1 MKNTNIM
8 YELIVVTSLIIAFI
22 FFNKKP
28 DFKISSIRTSV
39 NEIQLKEFIEKPVP
53 TDIAKKKKDRKLF
66 KKSRK
71 EYVDLIHK
79 RSPEIDW
86 EKMDSDFR
94 KVRALNNT
102 SERQNYI
109 NQNGYWDTNDNQVAL
124 SRNIE
129 GIWRERG
136 SNNLAGRVHTID
148 VDFENDLIYLGSS
161 GGNIWK
167 GTIDGENWESLNDY
181 MQIKDIKIIRVIEL
195 DNFKRLLV
203 GSSDGFFYTD
213 DEGFIIN
220 QSIGL
225 DSPLDW
231 GEFYRFIVKGEN
243 EDAVIYALA
252 KEWDNGSTISIYK
265 SIDLGVSFEKIYSD
279 NLESNGSYDIW
290 TSRYTDSDV
299 FFLKEGSLYRL
310 IDNQVVFVSEI
321 SDIYSG
327 DNLLT
332 GGFDQNIFMYAKIN
346 DQLYFSENEGQNW
359 ENLGT
364 CGKNLNKQTTFAFF
378 FFPIF

>member
-1 MKNTNIM
+1 M

-28 DFKISSIRTSV
+28 DFKISSVRTSV

-86 EKMDSDFR
+86 GKMDSDFR
-94 KVRALNNT
+94 KMRALNNT

-124 SRNIE
+124 MRNIE

-161 GGNIWK
+161 GGNIWR
-167 GTIDGENWESLNDY
+167 GTINGENWESLNDY

-220 QSIGL
+220 QSVGL

-231 GEFYRFIVKGEN
+231 GEF
-243 EDAVIYALA
+243 
-252 KEWDNGSTISIYK
+252 S
-265 SIDLGVSFEKIYSD
+265 
-279 NLESNGSYDIW
+279 
-290 TSRYTDSDV
+290 
-299 FFLKEGSLYRL
+299 
-310 IDNQVVFVSEI
+310 
-321 SDIYSG
+321 
-327 DNLLT
+327 
-332 GGFDQNIFMYAKIN
+332 
-346 DQLYFSENEGQNW
+346 
-359 ENLGT
+359 
-364 CGKNLNKQTTFAFF
+364 
-378 FFPIF
+378 

>member
-1 MKNTNIM
+1 M
-8 YELIVVTSLIIAFI
+8 
-22 FFNKKP
+22 
-28 DFKISSIRTSV
+28 
-39 NEIQLKEFIEKPVP
+39 
-53 TDIAKKKKDRKLF
+53 
-66 KKSRK
+66 
-71 EYVDLIHK
+71 
-79 RSPEIDW
+79 
-86 EKMDSDFR
+86 
-94 KVRALNNT
+94 RALNNT

-109 NQNGYWDTNDNQVAL
+109 NQNGYWDTNDNQVVL
-124 SRNIE
+124 TRNIE

-161 GGNIWK
+161 GGNIWR
-167 GTIDGENWESLNDY
+167 GTINGENWESLNDY

-220 QSIGL
+220 QSVGL

-231 GEFYRFIVKGEN
+231 GEFYRFIIKGEN
-243 EDAVIYALA
+243 EDAIIYALA

-290 TSRYTDSDV
+290 TSRYIDSDV
-299 FFLKEGSLYRL
+299 FFKKKEVYTDLL
-310 IDNQVVFVSEI
+310 II
-321 SDIYSG
+321 
-327 DNLLT
+327 
-332 GGFDQNIFMYAKIN
+332 K
-346 DQLYFSENEGQNW
+346 
-359 ENLGT
+359 
-364 CGKNLNKQTTFAFF
+364 
-378 FFPIF
+378 

>member
-1 MKNTNIM
+1 M
-8 YELIVVTSLIIAFI
+8 
-22 FFNKKP
+22 
-28 DFKISSIRTSV
+28 
-39 NEIQLKEFIEKPVP
+39 
-53 TDIAKKKKDRKLF
+53 
-66 KKSRK
+66 
-71 EYVDLIHK
+71 DLIHK

-86 EKMDSDFR
+86 GKMDSDFR
-94 KVRALNNT
+94 KMRALNNT

-109 NQNGYWDTNDNQVAL
+109 NQNGYWDTNDNQVVL
-124 SRNIE
+124 TRNIE

-161 GGNIWK
+161 GGNIWR
-167 GTIDGENWESLNDY
+167 GTINGENWESLNDY

-220 QSIGL
+220 QSVGL

-243 EDAVIYALA
+243 EDAIIYALA

-310 IDNQVVFVSEI
+310 VDNQVVFVSEI

-364 CGKNLNKQTTFAFF
+364 LPTYTFFRNSFKSSNINKDFITIGGIDLYKSINGGVNWSKNK
-378 FFPIF
+378 

>member
-1 MKNTNIM
+1 MKNSNIM

-28 DFKISSIRTSV
+28 DFKTSSVRTSV

-71 EYVDLIHK
+71 EYVDLVHK

-86 EKMDSDFR
+86 RKMDSDFR
-94 KVRALNNT
+94 KMRALNNT

-109 NQNGYWDTNDNQVAL
+109 NQNGYWDTNDNQVVL
-124 SRNIE
+124 TRNIE

-161 GGNIWK
+161 GGNIWR
-167 GTIDGENWESLNDY
+167 GTINGENWESLNDY

-220 QSIGL
+220 QSVGL

-243 EDAVIYALA
+243 EDAIIYALA

-310 IDNQVVFVSEI
+310 VVFVLFCLCYDFSDLQILKHKPHITSQIEI
-321 SDIYSG
+321 KMYCRYSVH
-327 DNLLT
+327 
-332 GGFDQNIFMYAKIN
+332 IH
-346 DQLYFSENEGQNW
+346 
-359 ENLGT
+359 
-364 CGKNLNKQTTFAFF
+364 CGNTWWWW
-378 FFPIF
+378 